1 MPPDNTGEIQGRRFQ
16 KGQSG
21 NPRGRPKGSRNKA
34 TLAVQKLLDGE
45 AEAITRKII
54 DKAKEGDMKAAQLC
68 IERLLP
74 PRRDHVVGF
83 PLPPITKPEDAP
95 AAFNA
100 IAAAIAS
107 GQLAISDAA
116 EVGKLIEGYV
126 RAVEATDLAARL
138 ADVEKRLGIG
148 GNAIKRVV

>member
-1 MPPDNTGEIQGRRFQ
+1 MPPENTGEIQGRRFQ

-21 NPRGRPKGSRNKA
+21 NPQGRPKGSRNKA

-54 DKAKEGDMKAAQLC
+54 DKAKEGDMRAAQLC

-74 PRRDHVVGF
+74 PRRDHVIIF
-83 PLPPITKPEDAP
+83 PLPEITRPEDAP

-100 IAAAIAS
+100 IAAAVAR
-107 GQLAISDAA
+107 GQISVADAA
-116 EVGKLIEGYV
+116 ELAKIVEGYV
-126 RAVEATDLAARL
+126 RAVEATEFAARL

-148 GNAIKRVV
+148 SPKMRAV